1 SSTEIYDVKDN
12 KAGSI
17 AGQKG
22 TYVSFDKISPNAVN
36 AVLATEDR
44 NFYHEPGFSVTGMI
58 RGAVT
63 TVYYRIRGINASAGG
78 STITQQLVKNAFLT
92 QNQTITRKVREL
104 FLAIQV
110 EKEYS
115 KHDIL
120 SMYLNNAYFGQGV
133 WGIQDASLKY
143 FGVNASD
150 LSVTQG
156 AMLAGMLQ
164 SPNGYDPL
172 NYPKNALNRRN
183 QVLQNLVNDKKLS
196 QSEADQYAATAIG
209 ASDHNVDNSNYN
221 YPYFFDAV
229 IDEAINKYG
238 LTESEILN
246 DGYKIYTTLNQTDQ
260 QNLQDDYETS
270 WLNPIGGDSQA
281 ASVVMDAKT
290 GGVRAVVGGR
300 GEHVFR
306 GFNRAT
312 SMYWFND

>member
-1 SSTEIYDVKDN
+1 
-12 KAGSI
+12 
-17 AGQKG
+17 
-22 TYVSFDKISPNAVN
+22 
-36 AVLATEDR
+36 
-44 NFYHEPGFSVTGMI
+44 
-58 RGAVT
+58 
-63 TVYYRIRGINASAGG
+63 
-78 STITQQLVKNAFLT
+78 
-92 QNQTITRKVREL
+92 
-104 FLAIQV
+104 
-110 EKEYS
+110 
-115 KHDIL
+115 
-120 SMYLNNAYFGQGV
+120 MYLNNAYFGQGV

-196 QSEADQYAATAIG
+196 QTEADQYAATAIG
-209 ASDHNVDNSNYN
+209 ATDHNVDNSNYN

-260 QNLQDDYETS
+260 QNQLVEPNWWRFTSCVTGHGCENWWGTCRSRWTWGTRLPWLQPR
-270 WLNPIGGDSQA
+270 NQ
-281 ASVVMDAKT
+281 
-290 GGVRAVVGGR
+290 
-300 GEHVFR
+300 HVSF
-306 GFNRAT
+306 T
-312 SMYWFND
+312 WFND